1 MKLKY
6 EFSLILLTNGV
17 GVCFN
22 ISTQLSTCKCKI
34 QFTIPTWHQAGPIL
48 VWFVGKH
55 QNICQSCLE
64 TIKIMMIGTP
74 SDFHDRRLSPKKYR
88 ATHSSHYHLNIC
100 LILLMHVLLLLP
112 PQYTFLCLVSRDG
125 GDGRLVVG
133 CVFSEDLR
141 AQRNFSEVLTDT
153 CFLYFIPVDFFRGVV
168 SPIIM
173 KIFRSDQNLS
183 WCKKVSA

>member
-1 MKLKY
+1 
-6 EFSLILLTNGV
+6 
-17 GVCFN
+17 
-22 ISTQLSTCKCKI
+22 
-34 QFTIPTWHQAGPIL
+34 
-48 VWFVGKH
+48 
-55 QNICQSCLE
+55 
-64 TIKIMMIGTP
+64 MMIGTP

-141 AQRNFSEVLTDT
+141 AQRNFSEVLTADGGRT
-153 CFLYFIPVDFFRGVV
+153 HGSFISVDFFRGVV

-173 KIFRSDQNLS
+173 LLRNSDQTRT
-183 WCKKVSA
+183 WVDVKYCKCPHKVPRCSGPLDPIHWSATSGGVQVAA

>member
-48 VWFVGKH
+48 VWFVGNH

-64 TIKIMMIGTP
+64 TIKIMMTGTP
-74 SDFHDRRLSPKKYR
+74 SDFHDRRLSPKNYR
-88 ATHSSHYHLNIC
+88 ATHSLHYHLNIY
-100 LILLMHVLLLLP
+100 LILLMNVLLPHNILSSAW
-112 PQYTFLCLVSRDG
+112 CLEMEEMEGWWLD
-125 GDGRLVVG
+125 
-133 CVFSEDLR
+133 VFSLR
-141 AQRNFSEVLTDT
+141 IFVHSGTFQRCWRTHAS
-153 CFLYFIPVDFFRGVV
+153 FIPVDFFRGVV
-168 SPIIM
+168 TP
-173 KIFRSDQNLS
+173 
-183 WCKKVSA
+183 